1 MKLRKILAYL
11 DRTARSYCS
20 AADTD
25 GGRTSTLISAR
36 LHSIPVASLRPGEK
50 DLEV

>member
-1 MKLRKILAYL
+1 MKLRKFLAYL
-11 DRTARSYCS
+11 ERTARSYCS
-20 AADTD
+20 AAD